1 MTQPV
6 DPTRPP
12 APTYPPSPPPPAGT
26 WPTASAP
33 APTGHH
39 GWPQAPNGQP
49 TNGQAPYG
57 RAPGGPAYVGQAPPG
72 QVPPGQ
78 ASNGRPAPTG
88 PDGPFATQPYEP
100 PHEALPVPPSGR
112 VEVKVNAVQA
122 AVVSVLCLAA
132 AGGFSYWRW
141 YYGDLWDLS
150 DGNGDVNKGT
160 VLFHL
165 IPLVLFIV
173 AIIYLIRLLDRSA
186 KLIFEAPGV
195 QIHDK
200 AAPDGYRKIGW
211 GQVGRVMV
219 TKTAAGRR
227 TLEHWVVLDRHGAVL
242 ANVPAAGKAP
252 SPDTGLAQLVTLTGG
267 RIQIG

>member
-6 DPTRPP
+6 DPARSP
-12 APTYPPSPPPPAGT
+12 APRYPQSGPPSRGYP
-26 WPTASAP
+26 
-33 APTGHH
+33 
-39 GWPQAPNGQP
+39 GWPQHPN
-49 TNGQAPYG
+49 TQAPLQG
-57 RAPGGPAYVGQAPPG
+57 N
-72 QVPPGQ
+72 VPV
-78 ASNGRPAPTG
+78 ASPL
-88 PDGPFATQPYEP
+88 ATQPYEP
-100 PHEALPVPPSGR
+100 PHQALPVPHSGR

-132 AGGFSYWRW
+132 AGGFAYWRW

-150 DGNGDVNKGT
+150 DGDGDVNKGT

-165 IPLVLFIV
+165 IPLILIIV
-173 AIIYLIRLLDRSA
+173 AIVYLVRLFDRSA
-186 KLIFEAPGV
+186 KLTFEAPGV

-200 AAPDGYRKIGW
+200 AAPDGYRKVGW

-219 TKTAAGRR
+219 TKTASGRR

-242 ANVPAAGKAP
+242 ANVPAAGNTP
-252 SPDTGLAQLVTLTGG
+252 SPGTGLAQLVTLTGG

>member
-6 DPTRPP
+6 DPARPP
-12 APTYPPSPPPPAGT
+12 ANTYPPPPAGA

-33 APTGHH
+33 APTAHH
-39 GWPQAPNGQP
+39 RWPQAPNGQP

-57 RAPGGPAYVGQAPPG
+57 RAPVGPAPPG
-72 QVPPGQ
+72 QP
-78 ASNGRPAPTG
+78 ANGRPAPTG
-88 PDGPFATQPYEP
+88 PVGSFAPQPYAP
-100 PHEALPVPPSGR
+100 PHQPLPVPPSGR

-122 AVVSVLCLAA
+122 AAVGGLCLAA
-132 AGGFSYWRW
+132 AGTFAYWRW
-141 YYGDLWDLS
+141 YYGDLWKLS
-150 DGNGDVNKGT
+150 DGDGDVNKGT

-165 IPLVLFIV
+165 IPVILVIV
-173 AIIYLIRLLDRSA
+173 AIVYLVRLLDRSA

-195 QIHDK
+195 QIQDK
-200 AAPDGYRKIGW
+200 AAPDGYRKVGW
-211 GQVGRVMV
+211 GQVSRVMV

-227 TLEHWVVLDRHGAVL
+227 TLEHWVVLDRQGAVL